1 MQRTIIILALIAGLT
16 GPACA
21 QVGYANLLALDDE
34 ALVGAYLA
42 AVFRDAGDD
51 EPFARKMAYKDR
63 NLPMQ
68 AHKPSSPAKVRAIR
82 AREAQQRKFRAAG
95 GFTAGGRADFRPE
108 RGGRLGAARF
118 QRHQQGCV
126 LFGEGIKLA
135 GPAGRLPPAGLMEHK
150 Q

>member
-63 NLPMQ
+63 NLLDAGAQ
-68 AHKPSSPAKVRAIR
+68 AEFAGKVRAAIR
-82 AREAQQRKFRAAG
+82 AGKLNRENFGRRAVS
-95 GFTAGGRADFRPE
+95 R
-108 RGGRLGAARF
+108 
-118 QRHQQGCV
+118 QG
-126 LFGEGIKLA
+126 
-135 GPAGRLPPAGLMEHK
+135 
-150 Q
+150 